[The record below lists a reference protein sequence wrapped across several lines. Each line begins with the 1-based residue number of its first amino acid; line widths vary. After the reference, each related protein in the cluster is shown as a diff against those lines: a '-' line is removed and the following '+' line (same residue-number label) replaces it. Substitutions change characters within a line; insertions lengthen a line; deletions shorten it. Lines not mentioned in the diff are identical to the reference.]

1 MQKKHTRGILAIG
14 IVVLF
19 IGVGIHPALAVNNKQ
34 SMVNK
39 VSVEDCGCGE
49 VSDTDLVKVDR
60 LLDRVEVYSKLLLV
74 LSKHNPELREMSK
87 GLSNQLANINKL
99 YDEFNTDIL
108 QQIKHPICYILEPL
122 YVIIFI
128 IWAFAYEISYL
139 ALLVYNSVLLL
150 IIFVPILIA
159 LFPIMSYL
167 VKMIVRYDC
176 EPPVLRTLG
185 DKIPSKTFINSHLI
199 KNIIGEELPI
209 PWINFDWH
217 PAKEPYDIE
226 V

>member
-1 MQKKHTRGILAIG
+1 MQRNHTRGILAIG

-19 IGVGIHPALAVNNKQ
+19 IGVGIHPAFAVNTKQ

-60 LLDRVEVYSKLLLV
+60 LLDRVDVYNKLLLV
-74 LSKHNPELREMSK
+74 LSKHHPELREMSEE
-87 GLSNQLANINKL
+87 LSNQLSNINKL

-108 QQIKHPICYILEPL
+108 QQIKRPICYILEPL

-128 IWAFAYEISYL
+128 IWAFAFEISYL
-139 ALLVYNSVLLL
+139 AILVYDSVLLL

-159 LFPIMSYL
+159 LFPIMSFL
-167 VKMIVRYDC
+167 VKMIVKYDC
-176 EPPVLRTLG
+176 DPPV
-185 DKIPSKTFINSHLI
+185 
-199 KNIIGEELPI
+199 
-209 PWINFDWH
+209 
-217 PAKEPYDIE
+217 
-226 V
+226 